1 MPAIKIVDLE
11 TSVKCPVGNHKAHP
25 MWLGNKVVAYGELLT
40 SATLPYVSYDKV
52 KTVVAPA
59 TYTED
64 FLIGHN
70 IKFDLLYLYRNNAG
84 AYLPNIWDT
93 QLAEYLLTG
102 QQHKYAS
109 LDELTLKYVG
119 KHALK
124 DSDLKKHWDSGGQT
138 EDIDKDK
145 LIEYL
150 TGDLTNTK
158 AIFLKQWEA
167 AEKEGLIQFI
177 LTQMEALRATTSM
190 NLSGMAI
197 DWDYIDR
204 QIIGYDSLLQ
214 NLEEDLYR
222 VAKNL
227 EWKSPKELSLY
238 FFGGEYKVVEKQ
250 LVGKFKNGNDKY
262 KNVEVV
268 MRLPAK
274 VSPLSVGAT
283 LNGNGYYNTD
293 EAVINELRSGRFHK
307 DVTDVANYVKDLR
320 EYSKIK
326 TTYYEGIRDL
336 RFPDGM
342 LYPNLNHCVTATGR
356 LSSTNPN
363 LQNQTDKGGIKK
375 CFISRFGNDGAI
387 LELDFGQLEIVAL
400 AYLSDDKQLKADI
413 NSGTDMHTVLYE
425 ELNGRL
431 PTKAERKAFKPLSF
445 LLIYGGGAKA
455 LAEQSGFDL
464 DYCKRFIATFYNRY
478 KGVKAYHDRIVQDAR
493 MGRDIEYTADGKL
506 VATYTLKSVTGRKYV
521 FKEYENSWGTS
532 FSPTELKNYPVQGF
546 ATGDI
551 VPTMLGIL
559 QRKLEEKGFGHKYSA
574 AMLINTVHDSVL
586 LDVKL
591 SHLKEVAL
599 LCKTVL
605 EDSPRYLKE
614 LFGITFGLKLTV
626 GVDAGPSWGEMKPL
640 EF

>member
-1 MPAIKIVDLE
+1 MPAIKVIDLE

-25 MWLGNKVVAYGELLT
+25 MWLGNKIVAYGELNT
-40 SATLPYVSYDKV
+40 SSEIPYISYGV
-52 KTVVAPA
+52 PYCPAPPGSSK
-59 TYTED
+59 ED

-84 AYLPNIWDT
+84 AYLPNLWDT

-124 DSDLKKHWDSGGQT
+124 DSDLKKHWDSGGWT

-145 LIEYL
+145 LIDYL

-167 AEKEGLIQFI
+167 AEKEGLVQFI

-197 DWDYIDR
+197 DWDYINK
-204 QIIGYDSLLQ
+204 QIVDYGNDIAF
-214 NLEEDLYR
+214 LEAALDAIAPGLD
-222 VAKNL
+222 
-227 EWKSPKELSLY
+227 WKSPKALSLY

-250 LVGKFKNGNDKY
+250 LVGKYKNGNDKY
-262 KNVEVV
+262 KNAEVV
-268 MRLPAK
+268 HRAAAK
-274 VSPLSVGAT
+274 VSPLNVGA
-283 LNGNGYYNTD
+283 LINGNGYYNTD
-293 EAVINELRSGRFHK
+293 EAVIDFLSKHATNPTVR
-307 DVTDVANYVKDLR
+307 TVASTVKQLR
-320 EYSKIK
+320 ENSKIK

-336 RFPDGM
+336 RFPDGF
-342 LYPNLNHCVTATGR
+342 LYPNLNHCATATGR

-375 CFISRFGNDGAI
+375 CFISRFGAEGAI

-400 AYLSDDKQLKADI
+400 AYLSGDKQLIADI

-425 ELNGRL
+425 ELNSRL

-455 LAEQSGFDL
+455 LAAQSGFDL
-464 DYCKRFIATFYNRY
+464 DYCKRFIETFYRRY
-478 KGVKAYHDRIVQDAR
+478 KGVKAYHDRIVQDAKL
-493 MGRDIEYTADGKL
+493 GRDIEYTDDGKL
-506 VATYTLKSVTGRKYV
+506 VATYTLKSITGRKYV

-559 QRKLEEKGFGHKYSA
+559 QRKLEEKGFGHKHSA

-605 EDSPRYLKE
+605 EDSPKYLKE

-626 GVDAGPSWGEMKPL
+626 GVDSGPTWGDMKPL